1 MVKRAVPP
9 KSGSTR
15 KPSPGTEKPCKDA
28 SGARGRKKRP
38 AGPDLTHERRLA
50 RTHGGVVAGV
60 DEAGRGPWAG
70 PVVVSA
76 VIVNPKDLPEGLN
89 DSKKLSEARREAIYA
104 DILTKCHVSIILA
117 SPERIDAMNIRAAT
131 LWAMRAAL
139 SALPERP
146 AAALIDGR
154 DVPADL
160 ICPAEAL
167 IKGDALSVSVA
178 AASIVAKVTR
188 DRMMVLL
195 DRECPG
201 YGFAAHK
208 GYGTEQHR
216 AALADLGPTRHHR
229 RSFAPIRNLLEQSI

>member
-1 MVKRAVPP
+1 MVKPAVPP
-9 KSGSTR
+9 KSGSTKKAPSGAGKSR
-15 KPSPGTEKPCKDA
+15 KGVT
-28 SGARGRKKRP
+28 GARGRKKRP

-50 RTHGGVVAGV
+50 RTHGGGVAGV

-76 VIVNPKDLPEGLN
+76 VIVDPKDLPEGLN

-104 DILTKCHVSIILA
+104 DILTKCQVSIVLA

-139 SALPERP
+139 GALPERP

-208 GYGTEQHR
+208 GYGTPQHQ
-216 AALADLGPTRHHR
+216 AALAEMGPTHHHR
-229 RSFAPIRNLLEQSI
+229 RSFAPVRSLLEKGA